1 MRNLIKKFIRN
12 HFDNPFRCY
21 GQSGE
26 DLVLDRLLNG
36 KRMGFY
42 IDVGAHHPTR
52 FSNTYLFYK
61 KGWSGI
67 NIDANPKSMELF
79 NRRRSR
85 DINIEV
91 GIAKKNG
98 LLTYYQ
104 FNEPA
109 LNTFNEEEAQL
120 KNTQPYHLVKTVQV
134 PVKKLGDILREY
146 LPPHQMIDFL
156 TIDVEGFEMQVL
168 ESNYWDSF
176 RPMYILVEI
185 LRSSLSQINSEELV
199 IYLSTLNYAP
209 VCKIYDTMI
218 FKSCS

>member
-21 GQSGE
+21 GHSGE

-91 GIAKKNG
+91 GIAKKMD
-98 LLTYYQ
+98 Y
-104 FNEPA
+104 
-109 LNTFNEEEAQL
+109 
-120 KNTQPYHLVKTVQV
+120 
-134 PVKKLGDILREY
+134 
-146 LPPHQMIDFL
+146 
-156 TIDVEGFEMQVL
+156 
-168 ESNYWDSF
+168 
-176 RPMYILVEI
+176 
-185 LRSSLSQINSEELV
+185 
-199 IYLSTLNYAP
+199 
-209 VCKIYDTMI
+209 
-218 FKSCS
+218 